1 MGGLQYSAAGCHSQ
15 SLLGTAYAKGHLL
28 MTPKSFKRKKYFVLM
43 SLSINN
49 EVYLSKS
56 VTLRIVNGNCMVF

>member
-28 MTPKSFKRKKYFVLM
+28 MTPKSFKILFA
-43 SLSINN
+43 N
-49 EVYLSKS
+49 
-56 VTLRIVNGNCMVF
+56 VTLHKQ